1 VSVLKKEKFY
11 STALFFA
18 YALLL
23 SSLCVHNFCLLAK
36 GEPSKTK
43 TTVKTKKPP
52 AQKVEKQ
59 KKVPVEKVS
68 VLQVV
73 NVTVNGMV
81 CSFCVQGLE
90 KAFTKEKSVKS
101 VVVSLS
107 DKLVVLSLKENMD
120 ISDEKIKSIVE
131 NTGYNV
137 KKIKRSSVSV
147 N

>member
-1 VSVLKKEKFY
+1 MSVLKKEKFY
-11 STALFFA
+11 SAALFFA
-18 YALLL
+18 YTLCG
-23 SSLCVHNFCLLAK
+23 LCVLNFCLLAK

-43 TTVKTKKPP
+43 TTVKTKKPLVE
-52 AQKVEKQ
+52 KVQKQ
-59 KKVPVEKVS
+59 KKVRVEKES

-73 NVTVNGMV
+73 NITVNGMV

-137 KKIKRSSVSV
+137 KKINRSSVSV